1 MKKEKKEVRIN
12 VRVSEKE
19 YESIK
24 ELADSMN
31 LSVSQ
36 LMRQAVLDK
45 KKTLFIKSLDS
56 IKVNTVDVTTSIDWL
71 NAKS

>member
-24 ELADSMN
+24 ELADLMN

-45 KKTLFIKSLDS
+45 KKTLYMKSLDN
-56 IKVNTVDVTTSIDWL
+56 IKVNTVDLTTSIDWL